1 VCPKINAGIAAYLR
15 QHGLK
20 SVTELVGSLQIGR
33 DTEDTP
39 LAG

>member
-1 VCPKINAGIAAYLR
+1 LR
-15 QHGLK
+15 
-20 SVTELVGSLQIGR
+20 SVTELVGSLRVGR